1 MPDCWPPPWRAGCAT
16 RSRPAPPRPRRY
28 RRVIAVD
35 GKTLRGAR
43 RPDGGQV
50 HLLSAL
56 DTSTG
61 IILAQVTVD
70 AKSNEIRRSHRCWTP
85 SKPSW
90 AAWPGVLFV
99 ADALHTQAGH
109 AGQIAD
115 GGAHLLVQVKGNQ
128 PTLHAQLKALPWPQV
143 PPESTRDRG
152 PGRRETRTV
161 KAVTVAT
168 PGGLAFPSAA
178 PAVRITRTRTTRAK
192 TSRETAYLTVS
203 LPPPTRSRPTCRTGP
218 AITGTSKT
226 VSITYGI
233 PADRRQPLRLHRT
246 HSACPGRPGV
256 RGDRGRAAQHSR
268 RVEIRHHGGHGAT
281 GERVCDARCSD
292 HRGAGAGWRPVVR
305 AAAVAGLG
313 RLRVRLVAAVGRRRN
328 GSGHWRGPPLRRD
341 DRGLLPRRAPAV
353 AG

>member
-1 MPDCWPPPWRAGCAT
+1 MASSLIPALVVTTLAADSASAPVADGEHGGPLRALFAVRDPRDPRGLRYPLCGLLAVAVCAVLAGASSFAAISDWLHDLDEQAKARLGFERGVPAGTTVWRLLTRLDAGLLAT
-16 RSRPAPPRPRRY
+16 ALAGWLRHRSRPAPPRPRRY

-90 AAWPGVLFV
+90 AAWLGVLFV

-109 AGQIAD
+109 ARQIAD
-115 GGAHLLVQVKGNQ
+115 RGAHLLVQVKGNQ

-143 PPESTRDRG
+143 PAGDRTRDRG

-168 PGGLAFPSAA
+168 PGGLAFPSADRPFGSPA
-178 PAVRITRTRTTRAK
+178 PAPPAPRPAAK
-192 TSRETAYLTVS
+192 
-203 LPPPTRSRPTCRTGP
+203 PPT
-218 AITGTSKT
+218 
-226 VSITYGI
+226 
-233 PADRRQPLRLHRT
+233 
-246 HSACPGRPGV
+246 
-256 RGDRGRAAQHSR
+256 
-268 RVEIRHHGGHGAT
+268 
-281 GERVCDARCSD
+281 
-292 HRGAGAGWRPVVR
+292 
-305 AAAVAGLG
+305 
-313 RLRVRLVAAVGRRRN
+313 
-328 GSGHWRGPPLRRD
+328 
-341 DRGLLPRRAPAV
+341 
-353 AG
+353 